1 MSKPSTTDSNA
12 PPLEVRDLQKRYKD
26 GTRANRGITLSAES
40 GEILGI
46 LGPNGAGK
54 TTLVR
59 QITTEL
65 LPTSGEMRVFGHDA
79 VAEPSVVK
87 SLIGVVPQEANLY
100 YYLTVYQH
108 LRIFG
113 RLRGLSLRGARRR
126 ADELIE
132 ELELTEYRDKLV
144 EKLSGGMKRRVLIG
158 VASLARPSLLVLD
171 EPTTGLDPRSRRGLW
186 SLLRDYRRQGTTIL
200 MTTHYMEEAEA
211 LSDRVG
217 IMRDGQLL
225 ALDLKADAIIR
236 TFELLGCEVTQND
249 DVLTVLVPSFRPD
262 LVREVD
268 LIEEVGRIYDY
279 NRIEGS
285 TAVRGPLGLTFDS
298 SAALQA
304 SVRLHLS
311 GLGLDEVISG
321 DGVTV
326 VEWAERAE
334 GLFGDEGLLVRL
346 EHAGDDTRVLQLS
359 AKTEH
364 YSSAI
369 DAALSV
375 VGA

>member
-12 PPLEVRDLQKRYKD
+12 PPLEVRDLQKRYED

-54 TTLVR
+54 TTLVQ

-65 LPTSGEMRVFGHDA
+65 LPTSGEVRVFGHDA

-100 YYLTVYQH
+100 YYLTAYQH

-225 ALDLKADAIIR
+225 ALDTVDNLRSSYGHPLKITYEVVGSDRTESLQGADDA
-236 TFELLGCEVTQND
+236 ELVARVRAMGAREYAVAPTTLED
-249 DVLTVLVPSFRPD
+249 IYLALT
-262 LVREVD
+262 
-268 LIEEVGRIYDY
+268 
-279 NRIEGS
+279 
-285 TAVRGPLGLTFDS
+285 
-298 SAALQA
+298 
-304 SVRLHLS
+304 
-311 GLGLDEVISG
+311 G
-321 DGVTV
+321 DG
-326 VEWAERAE
+326 EAE
-334 GLFGDEGLLVRL
+334 
-346 EHAGDDTRVLQLS
+346 
-359 AKTEH
+359 
-364 YSSAI
+364 
-369 DAALSV
+369 
-375 VGA
+375 